1 MRLEA
6 GYGTYNSYGQKIVIL
21 ALIISSK
28 KILIVFAIAIT
39 AALYTTMTSIDDND
53 NTTKM
58 PIATTS
64 SGVVARAEKNLRF
77 VMRIIAIPL
86 LLLGPMVTIDY
97 KINEW

>member
-1 MRLEA
+1 
-6 GYGTYNSYGQKIVIL
+6 
-21 ALIISSK
+21 
-28 KILIVFAIAIT
+28 
-39 AALYTTMTSIDDND
+39 
-53 NTTKM
+53 M

-64 SGVVARAEKNLRF
+64 GSSVVARAEKNLRF